1 MSKIPIPFG
10 DRVLLEPIE
19 EGEKTYG
26 SIIIPDAGKE
36 KPEQGKVVATGPGRL
51 SEFGTEIKVQAEV
64 GDIVLV
70 PKIGTIQFDY
80 EGEKYYLVQDK
91 EILSKLPQ

>member
-1 MSKIPIPFG
+1 MSKIPIPFN
-10 DRVLLEPIE
+10 DRVLLEPID

-36 KPEQGKVVATGPGRL
+36 RPEIGKVVAVGPGRI
-51 SEFGTEIKVQAEV
+51 SEFGTEITVKAKV
-64 GDIVLV
+64 GDIVVV

-80 EGEKYYLVQDK
+80 EGTMYYILQDK
-91 EILSKLPQ
+91 EILAKI